1 MTLLESVVAFVIL
14 ALVGVACLD
23 LSRGAA
29 QLERSS
35 VEWSRAVARGEAALA
50 AAATDAPIDVP
61 AGVSVQRAPWR
72 AGVERVEVAVAV
84 DVSAGRVFR
93 VARLVPVRD
102 GRARVTTE
110 TAAR

>member
-14 ALVGVACLD
+14 ALVGIACLD

-50 AAATDAPIDVP
+50 AATTDAPIDVP

-72 AGVERVEVAVAV
+72 SGVERVEVTV
-84 DVSAGRVFR
+84 DVSSGRVFR

-110 TAAR
+110 TPAR

>member
-14 ALVGVACLD
+14 ALVGIACLD

-50 AAATDAPIDVP
+50 AASIDAPIDVP
-61 AGVSVQRAPWR
+61 AGVSIQRAPWR
-72 AGVERVEVAVAV
+72 AGVDRVEVVV

-93 VARLVPVRD
+93 VSRLVPVRD
-102 GRARVTTE
+102 GRAQVTTA
-110 TAAR
+110 TATR